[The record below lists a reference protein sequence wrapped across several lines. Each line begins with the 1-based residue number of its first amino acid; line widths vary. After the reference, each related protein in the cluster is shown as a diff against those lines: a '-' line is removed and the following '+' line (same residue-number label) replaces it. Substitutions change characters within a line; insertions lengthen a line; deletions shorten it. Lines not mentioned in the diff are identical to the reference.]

1 MKGMSIVGPHET
13 SGLPPPAAIQ
23 DFNTLGNDLFN
34 QGKYREAIAEYNRA
48 LGIIVFGSKLIV
60 DFAPNDPLILW
71 NRSAAYVLLG
81 NYRTHYS

>member
-1 MKGMSIVGPHET
+1 MSIVGPHD
-13 SGLPPPAAIQ
+13 LPGIPTQTTEVQ
-23 DFNTLGNDLFN
+23 DFNTLGNNIFN
-34 QGKYREAIAEYNRA
+34 QGKYREAIVEYNRA
-48 LGIIVFGSKLIV
+48 LAIIVFGSKLIV